1 MKFNFKETVKLASKG
16 FKPNDIAEL
25 ITLDENKFD
34 KDDILS
40 LVGNGYSL
48 AEIKGLVETFKEDAE
63 NNDDDNDDQDNND
76 NHSNKEGKKPESND
90 DTGEP
95 SDNDDNI
102 DYKTLYEK
110 EKELRTRLQQD
121 NTKKRSLERD
131 QDTRSDMDI
140 ALDVVNRALGG

>member
-63 NNDDDNDDQDNND
+63 NDDGDDQANND
-76 NHSNKEGKKPESND
+76 GHSNNEDNTPGSND
-90 DTGEP
+90 DAGDS
-95 SDNDDNI
+95 SDNDDDI
-102 DYKTLYEK
+102 DYKALYEK
-110 EKELRTRLQQD
+110 EKELRTKLQQD
-121 NTKKRSLERD
+121 KVAKRSREHD

>member
-25 ITLDENKFD
+25 VTLDENKFD

-48 AEIKGLVETFKEDAE
+48 AEIKGLVETFKEDSENDEGDDQA
-63 NNDDDNDDQDNND
+63 NNDD
-76 NHSNKEGKKPESND
+76 HSNNEDNTPGSND
-90 DTGEP
+90 DAGDS

-102 DYKTLYEK
+102 DYKALYEK

-121 NTKKRSLERD
+121 NTTRRSLERN

-140 ALDVVNRALGG
+140 ALDVVNNVLGG